1 MDQLG
6 IGTIQP
12 KSRLESLSKE
22 QVIERCLV
30 IEDEL
35 ERLVRE
41 NYELRGL
48 QLTDS
53 QLTLILNEQLD
64 ELKSKIF
71 GRSSERYKKPV
82 KPAGNEG
89 PKEPPKPR
97 IKKPSERYPNLS
109 IREEEIKIDPLP
121 PCPCCEEVMS
131 DLGVRRCISN
141 GTELMRRMQS
151 ST

>member
-1 MDQLG
+1 MEQVG

-22 QVIERCLV
+22 QVIQRCLI

-35 ERLVRE
+35 ERLIRE

-82 KPAGNEG
+82 KTGDQGHKP
-89 PKEPPKPR
+89 PPKPR
-97 IKKPSERYPNLS
+97 IKKPSA
-109 IREEEIKIDPLP
+109 
-121 PCPCCEEVMS
+121 
-131 DLGVRRCISN
+131 LGEQMDRKSP
-141 GTELMRRMQS
+141 
-151 ST
+151 